1 MIIKELNDLNLLK
14 EKGLHSIYPE
24 MTKISVGMSTCGLA
38 TGAQEVYDELKFTI
52 AKKKLDIILSKT
64 GCIGFCQ
71 KEPIVEVIHPGA
83 PRVIYGE
90 MDPEKTREIIP
101 LVLSQKHRKGYV
113 LCKIEEETL
122 VDEVFRLAKGNG
134 GLSDVPAYC
143 HEIPFFA
150 KQKKIALRN
159 CGFIDPDSIEEYVAR
174 GGYFSLHKVLTQFTP
189 DSVID
194 EVKRSGIRG
203 RGGAGFP
210 TGIKW
215 ETCRRVKSEV
225 KYIICNADE
234 GDPGAYMDRS
244 ILEGDPHSVLEGMII
259 GAYAI
264 GASRGF
270 IYVRTEYPLAVVRFQ
285 EAIRRAREVGLL
297 GENIFNSRFGFDME
311 IREGSGAFVCGEE
324 TALMH
329 SIEGVTPEPRQ
340 RPPFPAQ
347 SGLWGFPTVINNVE
361 TWSNIPVIL
370 QKGGGWF
377 SKIGTERSKGT
388 KVFSVVGKINN
399 TGLVE
404 IPMGMTLREI
414 IYDVAG
420 GVPQGKAL
428 KAVQTG
434 GPSGGCIPAEM
445 IDLPVDYDEL
455 VRAGSIMGSG
465 GMVVMDE
472 DTCMVDVAKFFTQ
485 FTNDESCGKCTACRD
500 GSDALLEVLTRISN
514 GEGQEGDTE
523 FLEELGSAIK
533 DASMCG
539 LGTTLPNPV
548 LSTIRYFRDEY
559 EAHIKYKRC
568 AAVVCRGIISSPCQ
582 YLCPLHTDVPAYL
595 TLIAEGK
602 FKEALEVIRRT
613 NPLPII
619 CGRVCMA
626 HCETKCKAKESGG
639 SVSIR
644 ELKRFLTDWELS
656 SGKLPEVPPFPR
668 RYDEKVAIIGSGPAG
683 LTAGYEL
690 AQKGYAVTIFE
701 KLPVAGG
708 MLAVGIPDYRLP
720 KKLLQMEIEM
730 IQKAGVEI
738 RTNSPVENVDDLLKD
753 GYEAVLISIGAH
765 KIRSL
770 GIPGDDVTGVVDP
783 IAYLR
788 TVSLGETS
796 PPLGNKVGIIGGGD
810 AAIDTARTILR
821 LGLKEVT
828 MLDTA
833 RTALRL
839 GAKDVTIFYR
849 RTRSEMPAVESEVEE
864 ALEEGVKIEFL
875 VAPTRMISENGKLT
889 GLELVRTTLGYPDSS
904 GRRQPIPIKGS
915 EFVVELDSLLPA
927 ISPTSEIPER
937 FEVKISGQ
945 NTVIVDPETFVTSKK
960 NVFACGDVATGP
972 ADVTTAMA
980 NAKIAAESIHKY
992 LRGEDLEREYRPL
1005 IPSVVIEPSV
1015 VEEEIA
1021 MARSIMPKLTVD
1033 ERKNNFNEVEL
1044 GYTRE
1049 MAMKEARRCL
1059 RCDWETLKFKQKMN
1073 EAEKVSAAE
1082 RR

>member
-1 MIIKELNDLNLLK
+1 MIIKKLNDLNAFR
-14 EKGLHSIYPE
+14 ENGLHSIYPE
-24 MTKISVGMSTCGLA
+24 KIKITVGMATCGLA
-38 TGAQEVYDELKFTI
+38 TGAQEVYDELRSSI
-52 AKKKLDIILSKT
+52 AKKKLDIVLSKT

-71 KEPIVEVIHPGA
+71 KEPIVEVIIPGA

-90 MDPEKTREIIP
+90 MNAEKTREILP
-101 LVLSQKHRKGYV
+101 LLLSRKHKNDYL
-113 LCKIEEETL
+113 LCKIEVETL
-122 VDEVFRLAKGNG
+122 VDEIFRLAKGNG
-134 GLSDVPAYC
+134 ELSDVPAYY
-143 HEIPFFA
+143 HEVPFFA

-159 CGFIDPDSIEEYVAR
+159 CGFINPDSIEEYIAR
-174 GGYFSLHKVLTQFTP
+174 GGYFSLHKVLRHFTP
-189 DSVID
+189 DSVIE
-194 EVKRSGIRG
+194 EVKKSGIRG

-215 ETCRRVKSEV
+215 ESCRRAESEV

-244 ILEGDPHSVLEGMII
+244 ILEGDPHSVIEGMII

-264 GASRGF
+264 GATRGF
-270 IYVRTEYPLAVVRFQ
+270 IYVRTEYPLAVVRLHD
-285 EAIRRAREVGLL
+285 AIRQAREVELL
-297 GENIFNSRFGFDME
+297 GDNIFNSSFSFDIE

-340 RPPFPAQ
+340 RPPFPVQ

-370 QKGGGWF
+370 QKGGQWF
-377 SKIGTERSKGT
+377 SRIGTEKSKGT

-404 IPMGMTLREI
+404 IPMGMTLKEI
-414 IYDVAG
+414 IYDIG
-420 GVPQGKAL
+420 GGIPQRKSF

-434 GPSGGCIPAEM
+434 GPSGGCIPAEL

-455 VRAGSIMGSG
+455 MKAGSIMGSG

-500 GSDALLEVLTRISN
+500 GSEALLEVLTRITD
-514 GEGQEGDTE
+514 GDGKEGDIE

-548 LSTIRYFRDEY
+548 LSTLRYFRDEY
-559 EAHIKYKRC
+559 EAHIKFKSC
-568 AAVVCRGIISSPCQ
+568 PAVVCRGIISSPCQ

-602 FKEALEVIRRT
+602 FEEALDVIRKT

-626 HCETKCKAKESGG
+626 HCEEKCKAKESGG
-639 SVSIR
+639 SLSIR
-644 ELKRFLTDWELS
+644 ELKRFLTDWELR
-656 SGKLPEVPPFPR
+656 SGKLPEVSPFPR
-668 RYDEKVAIIGSGPAG
+668 KYDESVAIIGSGPAG

-690 AQKGYAVTIFE
+690 VQKGYAVTIFE

-720 KKLLQMEIEM
+720 KKLLQMEIET

-738 RTNSPVENVDDLLKD
+738 RTNSPVENVADLLND
-753 GYEAVLISIGAH
+753 GYQAVLISIGAH
-765 KIRSL
+765 KIRKL
-770 GIPGDDVTGVVDP
+770 GIHGEDVTGVVDP

-788 TVSLGETS
+788 KVSLGET
-796 PPLGNKVGIIGGGD
+796 PPALGNKVGIIGGGD
-810 AAIDTARTILR
+810 TAIDTARTILR

-833 RTALRL
+833 RTALRM
-839 GAKDVTIFYR
+839 GAKDATIFYR
-849 RTRSEMPAVESEVEE
+849 RTRSEMPAVESEVEA
-864 ALEEGVKIEFL
+864 ALEEGVRIEFL
-875 VAPTRMISENGKLT
+875 VAPTRIISERGKLT
-889 GLELVRTTLGYPDSS
+889 GLELVRTALGYPDAS
-904 GRRQPIPIKGS
+904 GRRQPIPIEGS
-915 EFVVELDSLLPA
+915 KFVVELDSLLPA
-927 ISPTSEIPER
+927 ISPTSEIPES
-937 FEVKISGQ
+937 FEVRISEQ

-980 NAKIAAESIHKY
+980 NAKIAAESVHKY
-992 LRGEDLEREYRPL
+992 LRGEDFARKYEP
-1005 IPSVVIEPSV
+1005 IMPSVVVEPIL

-1021 MARSIMPKLTVD
+1021 ISRSAMPKLTVD
-1033 ERKNNFNEVEL
+1033 QRKRNFDEVEL

-1049 MAMKEARRCL
+1049 MAMKEASRCL
-1059 RCDWETLKFKQKMN
+1059 RCDWETRRLKRKMN
-1073 EAEKVSAAE
+1073 EA
-1082 RR
+1082 